1 MNEIQVLRIVDGISI
16 ITCLAFLIYSSWSD
30 LRTREV
36 SDRVWLI
43 FFPVALSLTSI
54 RIALRQELIQISILS
69 VFLGLTISA
78 ILLYSGFF
86 GGADIK
92 ALICITVATP
102 TPLITVGPV
111 ICLLHPFFPVT
122 LFCNSCL
129 IALSPAAYITL
140 RNMLRISEGNGRLF
154 DGFEEEPAWR
164 KMLAFI
170 SGYRTDFSELKEKHL
185 YPMEQVSG
193 SDGETVRRFRFFLD
207 VEADQEE
214 IVKGLE
220 RHVKKGLIPR
230 EVWVSPGL
238 PMLVFFT
245 LGYVSTITLGDFT
258 IWLAKTL
265 IQL

>member
-1 MNEIQVLRIVDGISI
+1 M
-16 ITCLAFLIYSSWSD
+16 
-30 LRTREV
+30 
-36 SDRVWLI
+36 
-43 FFPVALSLTSI
+43 
-54 RIALRQELIQISILS
+54 
-69 VFLGLTISA
+69 
-78 ILLYSGFF
+78 
-86 GGADIK
+86 
-92 ALICITVATP
+92 
-102 TPLITVGPV
+102 
-111 ICLLHPFFPVT
+111 
-122 LFCNSCL
+122 
-129 IALSPAAYITL
+129 
-140 RNMLRISEGNGRLF
+140 
-154 DGFEEEPAWR
+154 
-164 KMLAFI
+164 AFI